1 MGKFGKF
8 LAGVLVLGIV
18 VVVGLTVFVKMYL
31 TDEKVREL
39 IVPQAE
45 KALGRKVA
53 IGNISVGLLSG
64 ISIGDFSVKESGGK
78 KEFLSVEK
86 FVIAY
91 KLFPLLQKEVVVSEI
106 TLVKPH
112 INILRDKNGQFNF
125 QNLKMLAEKSVQ
137 KSKVPTET
145 KAVAL
150 PVALTVDTIKIEQA
164 SLQVRDEKGELPDLD
179 VVADMS
185 VAVKLANSLD
195 SLMFNGQLD
204 MTVDVKYGDISPNIQ
219 VEATFDPS
227 VLTYTANARVG
238 EERLKMTG
246 KVSDY
251 LEKPQVI
258 VSIVSEKLNLDYLV
272 ALGAALPQAEKN
284 EQNTNAK
291 PKAKAGTKV
300 AIADSLPPGL
310 SVDGTVSVANSMY
323 KKLAIK
329 DFYLKFALKDGL
341 LTVNDLKAKTAG
353 GSVGSSMK
361 VDLTKPDLVYDG
373 KLTAQSLNV
382 TDVGNGLGQEFA
394 KMVSGTLASS
404 ISFAGSGMDADTIK
418 KALTA
423 NVEYSLLDGQI
434 SNTQIT
440 DSIASLLKVP
450 ELKTIAFNDLSGTL
464 ELLKGGTVQIN
475 TGLKGSDLSASTKG
489 TFDLDGNLN
498 LPVNVTLPKELM
510 AKIDSGG
517 QLGKLLAAEDGSLNL
532 TLNVLGNYLNPKVSL
547 DQSSVNEKVKKAVT
561 NKVMEEVE
569 RSLLKNSENGE
580 SALPPET
587 ENQLKGLMKGLF
599 GK

>member
-1 MGKFGKF
+1 MGKLGKF
-8 LAGVLVLGIV
+8 LAGALALGLIV
-18 VVVGLTVFVKMYL
+18 VGGLTVFVKMYL

-39 IVPQAE
+39 VVPQAE

-64 ISIGDFSVKESGGK
+64 ISIADFSVAEADGK
-78 KEFLSVEK
+78 NEFLSVEE
-86 FVIAY
+86 FIIAY

-106 TLVKPH
+106 KLVKPSVTV
-112 INILRDKNGQFNF
+112 LRDKMGQFNF
-125 QNLKMLAEKSVQ
+125 QNLKILAGKAEEKAEI
-137 KSKVPTET
+137 PTEA

-150 PVALTVDTIKIEQA
+150 PVALTVDSIKIVQA
-164 SLQVRDEKGELPDLD
+164 NLKVRDEKGELPDID

-185 VAVKLANSLD
+185 VAVKLANSLA
-195 SLMFNGQLD
+195 SLMYNGQLA
-204 MTVDVKYGDISPNIQ
+204 MTVDAKYGDISPNVK
-219 VEATFDPS
+219 VEAVFDPS
-227 VLTYTANARVG
+227 VLTYTANALVG
-238 EERLKMTG
+238 EERLKVTG
-246 KVSDY
+246 TVRDY
-251 LEKPQVI
+251 LDKPHVI
-258 VSIVSEKLNLDYLV
+258 LSIVSEQLNLDYLA

-284 EQNTNAK
+284 GQKKNAK
-291 PKAKAGTKV
+291 PKAKAATKG

-329 DFYLKFALKDGL
+329 DFFLKFALKDGL

-353 GSVGSSMK
+353 GSVDSSMK

-373 KLTAQSLNV
+373 KLTAQALNV
-382 TDVGNGLGQEFA
+382 TTVGNGLGQEFA

-423 NVEYSLLDGQI
+423 NVEYSLLNGQI

-450 ELKTIAFNDLSGTL
+450 ELKTIAFSDFSGAL

-475 TGLKGSDLSASTKG
+475 TGLKGNDLSASTKG

-517 QLGKLLAAEDGSLNL
+517 QLGKLLAAEDGSFNL

-547 DQSSVNEKVKKAVT
+547 DQSSVNEKVQKAVT
-561 NKVMEEVE
+561 NKVMQEVE
-569 RSLLKNSENGE
+569 RSLLKNSADGE
-580 SALPPET
+580 SQVPPEVET
-587 ENQLKGLMKGLF
+587 QVKGLLKGLF